1 MCVDTGSMCVLTE
14 LGSMCVLTELGS
26 ICVLTELG
34 SVYTEKH
41 LWEEGVNGEL
51 CLFSPVDVDCGWE
64 ADFLFQPPIDRI
76 EVRGWQTV

>member
-1 MCVDTGSMCVLTE
+1 MCVDTGSMR
-14 LGSMCVLTELGS
+14 
-26 ICVLTELG
+26 VLTELG

-51 CLFSPVDVDCGWE
+51 CLFRPVDADCGWE
-64 ADFLFQPPIDRI
+64 AGFLFKPAIDRI